1 MSNKFIFCKLVQR
14 NALSNKL
21 LDGLELDDS
30 SIVPDPPDKTLVTG
44 KIPPLNSIR
53 DQHNI
58 EEVDTQYTTSSNT
71 VVVDDSAVHQ
81 NGRRASNSSR
91 GYDGGTDSTVA
102 PTDSNGVIEQIERG
116 VYITVVTSPSGKKG
130 IKRIRFR

>member
-1 MSNKFIFCKLVQR
+1 MQR

-21 LDGLELDDS
+21 LDDLELDDS
-30 SIVPDPPDKTLVTG
+30 RIVPDPPDKTPVTG

-58 EEVDTQYTTSSNT
+58 EEVDMQSTTSSNT
-71 VVVDDSAVHQ
+71 VVADDSAVHQ

-102 PTDSNGVIEQIERG
+102 PTDSSGMIEKIERG
-116 VYITVVTSPSGKKG
+116 VSISVVTSPDGKKG
-130 IKRIRFR
+130 IKSIRFR

>member
-1 MSNKFIFCKLVQR
+1 VQR
-14 NALSNKL
+14 NALSNKV
-21 LDGLELDDS
+21 LDDLELDVS
-30 SIVPDPPDKTLVTG
+30 RIVPDPPDKTPVTG

-58 EEVDTQYTTSSNT
+58 EEVDMQSTTSSNT

-102 PTDSNGVIEQIERG
+102 PTDSSGMIEQIERG
-116 VYITVVTSPSGKKG
+116 GVHFSRYIP
-130 IKRIRFR
+130 RW